1 MEALTAR
8 IKEAEDRSSDIEDKI
23 RENKEA
29 GKKRE
34 KQLLAQEGR
43 IQEISDTIK

>member
-29 GKKRE
+29 GKKRD
-34 KQLLAQEGR
+34 KLLDQEGR